1 MDALA
6 SLDPEV
12 AEIVHASH
20 QPGAPSYA
28 DVGAPGARA
37 AFRAAVAAMRP
48 IGWEPTPVH
57 AVGDLTIP
65 GPAGAIP
72 VRLYRPAS
80 DAGLPLIVY
89 CHGGGWTLGDL
100 DTHDAEARRL
110 ALSCDAV
117 VLSVEYRLAP
127 EYPFPAAL
135 EDTVAVLHWAAGH
148 AEDLGGDAARLAV
161 AGDSSG
167 GNLAA
172 AACLWAR
179 DHGGPTITAQCLI
192 YPVTD
197 IGSDDGS
204 WREFGAGLNLD
215 TGDMEWF
222 NDNYLPQVGARADP
236 YASPLRAADLSG
248 LPPAVV
254 ATASHDIL
262 RDQGEAYAQ
271 RLEHAGVT
279 VFARRYEGMVH
290 SFFRYGELSAAA
302 AAANDEICMRLRAL
316 LHTGG

>member
-6 SLDPEV
+6 SLDPEI
-12 AEIVHASH
+12 AAIVRASH
-20 QPGAPSYA
+20 QPDAQSYTELGAQ
-28 DVGAPGARA
+28 GARA

-48 IGWEPTPVH
+48 AGWEPPPVH
-57 AVGDLTIP
+57 ASHDLLVP
-65 GPAGAIP
+65 GAGGPIP
-72 VRLYRPAS
+72 VRHYRPAP
-80 DAGLPLIVY
+80 DAGLPVIVY

-100 DTHDAEARRL
+100 DTHDTEARRL
-110 ALSCDAV
+110 AGNCRAV
-117 VLSVEYRLAP
+117 VLSVGYRLAP
-127 EYPFPAAL
+127 EHPFPAAL
-135 EDTVAVLHWAAGH
+135 EDVVAVLRWAAAH
-148 AEDLGGDAARLAV
+148 AQDLGGDAARIAV

-179 DHGGPTITAQCLI
+179 DHDGPPIVAQCLI

-197 IGSDDGS
+197 VRADDGS
-204 WREFGAGLNLD
+204 WREFGDGMNLD
-215 TGDMEWF
+215 AGDMEWF
-222 NDNYLPQVGARADP
+222 NDNYVPQAASRADP
-236 YASPLRAADLSG
+236 YASPLRAPDLSG

-262 RDQGEAYAQ
+262 RDQGEAYAR
-271 RLEHAGVT
+271 RLEHAGVA

-302 AAANDEICMRLRAL
+302 AAANDEICTRLRAL